1 MVFNDKFR
9 QNMLEKSLKG
19 ADKGVFTT
27 TSLVVLITARIVSMF
42 VSSTAVPMYDFSIFT
57 GVYKYNMSS
66 KWPMKHINVSMS
78 FDYDYVTLHSS
89 SHCILPEQP
98 PLPLSLFPLPC
109 LFLKS
114 KRQYDILTIIQY
126 IVS

>member
-57 GVYKYNMSS
+57 GVYK
-66 KWPMKHINVSMS
+66 
-78 FDYDYVTLHSS
+78 
-89 SHCILPEQP
+89 
-98 PLPLSLFPLPC
+98 
-109 LFLKS
+109 
-114 KRQYDILTIIQY
+114 
-126 IVS
+126 